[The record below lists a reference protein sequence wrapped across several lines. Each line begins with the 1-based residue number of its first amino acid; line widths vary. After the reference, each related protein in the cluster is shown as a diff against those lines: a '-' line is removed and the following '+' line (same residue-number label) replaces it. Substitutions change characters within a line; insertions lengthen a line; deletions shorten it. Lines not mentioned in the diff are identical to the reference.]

1 MFLILKKI
9 SFVYLFL
16 IFSFL
21 NIAVCQDL
29 TKQKPIEKI
38 VKFKGETGHSHYY
51 EPNELIFYTGKLYRL
66 ILKNDSD
73 SKHYFSSHSFSKS
86 IFTRKIQINIKGKKL
101 AEVKGTINE
110 VEVWPNHEVEW
121 WFVPIKTGIF
131 EDLFCK
137 VEDEETGFKHSD
149 MGMQGTIIIK

>member
-1 MFLILKKI
+1 MLYEKYYLTEYYHVSNFKKI

-29 TKQKPIEKI
+29 TKQEPIEKI

-66 ILKNDSD
+66 ILKNDSA
-73 SKHYFSSHSFSKS
+73 SKHYFSSYSFFLNQFLLEKYKLILKVKS
-86 IFTRKIQINIKGKKL
+86 WLRLKARLMKLKYGQIMRLNG
-101 AEVKGTINE
+101 G
-110 VEVWPNHEVEW
+110 
-121 WFVPIKTGIF
+121 
-131 EDLFCK
+131 LF
-137 VEDEETGFKHSD
+137 
-149 MGMQGTIIIK
+149 Q